1 MQDAVVAPLAQ
12 SQGAHLVQFYEDD
25 KFIVEEVAEFL
36 DGALRSADAA
46 ILIATPEHRAA
57 IRRRLQ
63 GFGGA
68 QSAQP
73 WYPGELF
80 VLDARGT
87 LAQFMV
93 GDRPDEALF
102 LAVVGGVVARA
113 TNKGTRAVHA
123 FGEMV
128 ALLYA
133 DGNPEAA
140 IELEA
145 FWNRLAQRH
154 TFTLLCAYPMALF
167 GSSEQAQAF
176 RHVCAMHTDVRPAE
190 TFAFPTDPAEVG
202 TTVAA
207 LQQQA
212 AALQSEVARRLAA
225 ERTLRRREKELSD
238 FLENAA
244 EGLHRIGAD
253 GTILW
258 ANQTELDMLGYAA
271 EDYIGHHIA
280 EFYVDQQLIAKIL
293 QKLRSGEA
301 LRNQPAT
308 LRCRD
313 GSRKHVQITSNAY
326 FESDR
331 LVYSR
336 CFTRDVT
343 DRWLREQTE
352 HERNNLLMRAP
363 VAAALLTGPDHVF
376 RLANPLYCQMV
387 GRSDLVGKAHLKA
400 LPDLAST
407 ALPSMLDRVF
417 QTGQPFVADE
427 FSICTRTND
436 GAAAEERFFKFNV
449 EPLRAPDGAAYGVM
463 ALAVDVTALVHGRR
477 VLEEAHAERSRL
489 LDELQ
494 AASQAKDEF
503 LAMLGHELRNPLSPI
518 VTALQLMKMRG
529 DLQSAKEQAIIQRQ
543 VDHLIRLV
551 DDLLDVSRITRGKVE
566 LRAES
571 VEIAQVLAKSVEMAS
586 MLFEQRRHRL
596 SIDVPSTGMLWCG
609 DPTRLA
615 QVVSNLLTNAARYT
629 DPGGHV
635 RLRAYR
641 TGEDITI
648 SVADNGKG
656 LTTEMLPRVF
666 QLFFQGHQGMDR
678 AEGGLGIGLALVKN
692 LVELHGGTVEAR
704 SDGPGCGSEFIVR
717 LPARRPGT
725 GASDAAPAPDV
736 ASTEHGLRRILI
748 VDDNADAAELLGML
762 LRANGHSVV
771 LAHDPLE
778 ALRVAKDFQ
787 PQVALLDIGLPVM
800 DGYELAARLRSKTA
814 ACRLIALTGYGQ
826 DADRKR
832 SEASGF
838 DGHLVKPVDLDLLI
852 ATVNRV
858 ADSRPKLTADRGD

>member
-1 MQDAVVAPLAQ
+1 MQDAVLAPRAL
-12 SQGAHLVQFYEDD
+12 SPGSHLVQFYEDD
-25 KFIVEEVAEFL
+25 AFIVEEVAEFL

-57 IRRRLQ
+57 IGRRLQ

-73 WYPGELF
+73 WYPGELIA
-80 VLDARGT
+80 LDARET

-93 GDRPDEALF
+93 GGRPDEALF
-102 LAVVGGVVARA
+102 QAAVGAVVARA
-113 TNKGTRAVHA
+113 THRGTRAVRA

-128 ALLYA
+128 ALLCA
-133 DGNPEAA
+133 DGQPEAA
-140 IELEA
+140 HQLEE

-167 GSSEQAQAF
+167 ASSEQAESF
-176 RHVCAMHTDVRPAE
+176 RHVCALHTGVQPAE
-190 TFAFPTDPAEVG
+190 SFAFPAGSADVG
-202 TTVAA
+202 TTVAK

-212 AALQSEVARRLAA
+212 AALQSEVARRLEA

-238 FLENAA
+238 FLDNAA
-244 EGLHRIGAD
+244 EGLHRVGAD
-253 GTILW
+253 GIILW
-258 ANQTELDMLGYAA
+258 ANQAELDMLGYAA
-271 EDYIGHHIA
+271 GDYIGRHIA
-280 EFYVDQQLIAKIL
+280 EFYVDQQLITSIL
-293 QKLRSGEA
+293 HKLATGQT
-301 LRNQPAT
+301 LRDQPAT

-313 GSRKHVQITSNAY
+313 GGRKHVQITSNAY
-326 FESDR
+326 FENGR
-331 LVYSR
+331 LVYTR

-343 DRWLREQTE
+343 DRSLREHTE
-352 HERNNLLMRAP
+352 RERNNLLMRAP
-363 VAAALLTGPDHVF
+363 VAAALLTGPDLVF
-376 RLANPLYCQMV
+376 RLANSLYCEMV
-387 GRSDLVGKAHLKA
+387 GRTDLVGKAHRLV
-400 LPDLAST
+400 LPELAGT
-407 ALPSMLDRVF
+407 ALPKMLERVF
-417 QTGQPFVADE
+417 ETGQPVVVDE
-427 FSICTRTND
+427 LSVRPHL
-436 GAAAEERFFKFNV
+436 AAADATAERFFKFNV

-463 ALAVDVTALVHGRR
+463 VLAVDVTALVHGRR
-477 VLEEAHAERSRL
+477 VLEASNAERSRL

-518 VTALQLMKMRG
+518 VTALELMKMRG

-566 LRAES
+566 LRTES

-596 SIDVPSTGMLWCG
+596 SIDVPPTGMLWRG

-615 QVVSNLLTNAARYT
+615 QVVSNLLTNAVRYT

-635 RLRAYR
+635 RLRAWR
-641 TGEDITI
+641 DGEDIAI

-656 LTTEMLPRVF
+656 LAPAMLPRVF
-666 QLFFQGHQGMDR
+666 ELFFQGHQGMDR

-717 LPARRPGT
+717 LPTQRPDT
-725 GASDAAPAPDV
+725 GSDAAPASDATPND
-736 ASTEHGLRRILI
+736 HDGQRRILV
-748 VDDNADAAELLGML
+748 VDDNADAGELLGML
-762 LRANGHSVV
+762 LRANGHSVL

-778 ALRVAKDFQ
+778 ALRVAQAFH

-800 DGYELAARLRSKTA
+800 DGYELAAQLRGVLKTP
-814 ACRLIALTGYGQ
+814 CGFIALTGYGQ
-826 DADRKR
+826 DADRRR

-838 DGHLVKPVDLDLLI
+838 DGHLVKPVDIDLLL
-852 ATVNRV
+852 ATLNRIP
-858 ADSRPKLTADRGD
+858 ATPP